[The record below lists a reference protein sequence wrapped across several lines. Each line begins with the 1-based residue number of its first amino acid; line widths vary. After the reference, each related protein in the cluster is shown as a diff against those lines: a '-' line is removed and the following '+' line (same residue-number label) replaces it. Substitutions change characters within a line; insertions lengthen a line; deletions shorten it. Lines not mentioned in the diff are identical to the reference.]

1 MCGDCV
7 MSWLVHATACRACLQ
22 DNINNYFVLLSG
34 FQACIWVCF
43 LWVGN
48 TSWMCGGALIT
59 EVCFDHIT
67 DDILYR

>member
-1 MCGDCV
+1 
-7 MSWLVHATACRACLQ
+7 
-22 DNINNYFVLLSG
+22 VLLSG